1 MMSQQEKSLYPQAY
15 PMTFE
20 EVENFL
26 ALPLIAKLSSHNK
39 DGTIHTVPIWFKYCQ
54 GEILLGTQEISQKVQ
69 NIKRDSRVTVMVDTT
84 EPRLKCVIMYG
95 NAELESKDVIPTRI
109 SIFEKYLGHEDAPG
123 LAEKLANTWTPVVI
137 RIKPDQIISFDY
149 SKGFG
154 LGPSPDAT
162 NIEI

>member
-1 MMSQQEKSLYPQAY
+1 MSQQEGSIYPQAH
-15 PMTFE
+15 PMTVE
-20 EVENFL
+20 EVEKFL

-39 DGTIHTVPIWFKYCQ
+39 DGTIHTVPIWFKYRK

-84 EPRLKCVIMYG
+84 EPRLKGVIMYG
-95 NAELESKDVIPTRI
+95 NAELEYEDVIPTRV
-109 SIFEKYLGHEDAPG
+109 SVFEKYLDPEDAPG
-123 LAEKLANTWTPVVI
+123 LAEKLASTWTPVVI

-154 LGPSPDAT
+154 LGSSPDASK
-162 NIEI
+162 IKI